1 MEPPEDDLPYLLM
14 RSSVLKR
21 QLVEYVNEPRFDRHL
36 TPRLAEATSPDGTLT
51 ESALIDVLDEF
62 IMRYRFQSGGTVIDR
77 FLRSRGDID
86 PADREMLL
94 RWRDPVDG
102 IFELLRIED
111 EASIL
116 LNLIDKLEY
125 RVYSNT
131 GQTVVDLGTDVAF
144 VSARLV
150 PLTETAWVISGM
162 VLSYG
167 RDAAVS
173 LARKAKELAAQDPA
187 LVPRNQE
194 KLEPKGT
201 GKPADDLKIPVAN
214 RPRAAAIIEV
224 TDRVCAQLLNDEY
237 AALACKA
244 VAKLARKR
252 PSPISSG
259 KPATW
264 AGGVVYALGQ
274 INFLFDPASRP
285 SATTDDL
292 GKAFGVAKSTLSAKA
307 KQVRDLLKLD
317 YGSADF
323 LFDAVVDASPMVWF
337 ISVDGLIMDARQLSL
352 AQQTAAFRQGVIPY
366 IPALG
371 RAGTAEWLRRM

>member
-1 MEPPEDDLPYLLM
+1 MEPQGDDLPYLLM

-21 QLVEYVNEPRFDRHL
+21 QLVDYAKEPRFERRL
-36 TPRLAEATSPDGTLT
+36 MPLLAEATSPDGTL
-51 ESALIDVLDEF
+51 EEAKLIDVLDEF
-62 IMRYRFQSGGTVIDR
+62 IMRYQFPGGGTVIDR
-77 FLRSRGDID
+77 FLWSHRDID

-102 IFELLRIED
+102 IFEVLRTED

-116 LNLIDKLEY
+116 LNLIDKREY

-131 GQTVVDLGTDVAF
+131 GQTVADLGTSIAF

-162 VLSYG
+162 VRSYG
-167 RDAAVS
+167 RGTAPVLKRQAM
-173 LARKAKELAAQDPA
+173 ELAAQG
-187 LVPRNQE
+187 LPRE
-194 KLEPKGT
+194 SV
-201 GKPADDLKIPVAN
+201 DDLKIPVAT
-214 RPRAAAIIEV
+214 RPAAEAIIEV

-237 AALACKA
+237 AALARKA

-274 INFLFDPASRP
+274 INFLFDQSSRP
-285 SATTDDL
+285 SASAEDL
-292 GKAFGVAKSTLSAKA
+292 SKAFGVAKSTLTTKA
-307 KQVRDLLKLD
+307 KQVRDLLKLG
-317 YGSADF
+317 YESADF
-323 LFDAVVDASPMVWF
+323 LLETVIDASPMVWF
-337 ISVDGLIMDARQLSL
+337 ISVDGLIVDARDLPL
-352 AQQTAAFRQGVIPY
+352 PEQTEAFSKGIIPY

-371 RAGTAEWLRRM
+371 RDGTAEWLRRM